1 MRLRWLIAIPVA
13 LVALVTGG
21 TWLYINVI
29 RDDPPERLT
38 LGTTT
43 TATPGRATTTATGEA
58 TVDGVWE
65 VADGSIVGY
74 RVKEILFGQDNEA
87 VGRTSEVTGSIRIS
101 GTTVAEATFT
111 ADLTSVRS
119 DQERRDSQFRGRIMD
134 VATYPTAMFRLTNP
148 IELGSVPPEGGRAEF
163 TATGELTLRGTS
175 REVTFRLQAERGGGT
190 IRVAGSI
197 PIVFADWGIP
207 NPSFGPIST
216 SDRGELE
223 FLLVLRRG

>member
-1 MRLRWLIAIPVA
+1 MRLRWLIAMPVA

-29 RDDPPERLT
+29 QGDPPERLT

-43 TATPGRATTTATGEA
+43 TAAGGRATTTAAGSA
-58 TVDGVWE
+58 AVDGVWQ
-65 VADGSIVGY
+65 VGDGSVVGY

-87 VGRTSEVTGSIRIS
+87 VGRTSAVTGSIRIS
-101 GTTVAEATFT
+101 GTTVAEGTFT
-111 ADLTSVRS
+111 ADLASVRS
-119 DQERRDSQFRGRIMD
+119 DEERRDNQFRGRIMD
-134 VATYPTAMFRLTNP
+134 VATHPTATFRLTRP
-148 IELGSVPPEGGRAEF
+148 IDLGAVPAEGQRAEF
-163 TATGELTLRGTS
+163 TATGELTLRGTT
-175 REVTFRLQAERGGGT
+175 RAVTFRLQAERGSGT